1 MEKVNRPPTLKT
13 IAYMTGFSV
22 TAVSR
27 ALKDAPDISAQT
39 KERVRL
45 VAKQI
50 GYRPSRAGLRLRTGK
65 TQVICLIL
73 NVDEKIMSLTSQ
85 MVSGISAHLKGSNY
99 HLVVMP
105 YSDNDDPLEPVKY
118 VVETGSADVVIIS
131 RMEPDDIRVRYLM
144 DNNMPFVTHGRTLS
158 NLPHAWVDYDNE
170 RFAYK
175 GIERLN
181 HLGCRSVSTV
191 FPVPHLTYWRD
202 LQSGFEKGLAE
213 FDMTERRLPD
223 IVLENTMDEIEEGVA
238 KLMRSPNRPDGI
250 LSAAGSASIAITS
263 GIERAGLEVGRDVQL
278 VSKQSTRILE
288 RFRPAINVFFEDV
301 PETGR
306 VLAEHALKLMQGHD
320 PHSLSC
326 LIFEDFVEHNRP
338 HKNHPV

>member
-1 MEKVNRPPTLKT
+1 MEKGGRPPTLKT
-13 IAYMTGFSV
+13 IAFMTGFSV

-27 ALKDAPDISAQT
+27 ALKDAPDISSQT

-73 NVDEKIMSLTSQ
+73 NIDEKIMSLTSQ
-85 MVSGISAHLKGSNY
+85 MVSGISARLKGSNY
-99 HLVVMP
+99 HLVVTP
-105 YSDNDDPLEPVKY
+105 YSDKDDPLEPVKY

-131 RMEPDDIRVRYLM
+131 RTEPDDIRVRYLM
-144 DNNMPFVTHGRTLS
+144 DNNMPFVTHGRTPS

-175 GIERLN
+175 GIERLSI
-181 HLGCRSVSTV
+181 LGCKTVSTL
-191 FPVPHLTYWRD
+191 FPVQNLNYWRD
-202 LQSGFEKGLAE
+202 LQNGFEQGLND
-213 FDMTERRLPD
+213 FGLNERRFPN
-223 IVLENTMDEIEEGVA
+223 IYLENTMDEIEAAVA
-238 KLMRSPNRPDGI
+238 ELVRGPNRPDGI

-278 VSKQSTRILE
+278 VSKQSTHILE

-301 PETGR
+301 PAAGR
-306 VLAEHALKLMQGHD
+306 VLADQALKLMQGEDPSSLTCLMFEEYHD
-320 PHSLSC
+320 TKVQMDKSA
-326 LIFEDFVEHNRP
+326 
-338 HKNHPV
+338 

>member
-1 MEKVNRPPTLKT
+1 MNKESRPPTLKT

-85 MVSGISAHLKGSNY
+85 MVIGMSARLKNSNY
-99 HLVVMP
+99 HLVVTP
-105 YSDNDDPLEPVKY
+105 YSDRDDPLEPVKY
-118 VVETGSADVVIIS
+118 VVETGSADAVIIS
-131 RMEPDDIRVRYLM
+131 RTEPDDIRVRYLM
-144 DNNMPFVTHGRTLS
+144 DNNMPFVTHGRTMS
-158 NLPHAWVDYDNE
+158 KIPHAWVDYDNE

-175 GIERLN
+175 GMERLS
-181 HLGCRSVSTV
+181 LMGCKRIAKV
-191 FPVPHLTYWRD
+191 FPVPNLNYSRD
-202 LQSGFEKGLAE
+202 LEGGFERGLND
-213 FDMTERRLPD
+213 FSMTERRLQNLY
-223 IVLENTMDEIEEGVA
+223 LENTMDEIEEA
-238 KLMRSPNRPDGI
+238 IAQLMSAPDRPDGI

-263 GIERAGLEVGRDVQL
+263 GIERAGLQVGRDVQL

-301 PETGR
+301 PEAGR
-306 VLAEHALKLMQGHD
+306 VLADQALKLMQGHD
-320 PHSLSC
+320 PASLTC
-326 LIFEDFVEHNRP
+326 LMFEEYCEDKTGP
-338 HKNHPV
+338 HRSV